1 MMANNLNE
9 NNEGVKEILDK
20 TLHRFKNNLQTQLS
34 LMNIQSATNRT
45 YFDDRKVIVDRIF
58 ALTYLYDIF
67 YRTNKEDT
75 LPSDTFIYF
84 QSYMLQFLQY
94 LKSST
99 SEIDFELTD
108 TSHLKADVDDL
119 LILAYILVEI
129 NDFRMSL
136 NDRMVLEFNHNSKKV
151 KLKFSFDKIENH
163 EKFPELFEK
172 QFKIFELLVKQVK
185 GTFDYKQK
193 FVRLSFPIL

>member
-1 MMANNLNE
+1 MMTNNLKE

-34 LMNIQSATNRT
+34 LMNIQSSTNRT

-84 QSYMLQFLQY
+84 QSYVLQFLQY

-108 TSHLKADVDDL
+108 TSHLKVDVDDL

-163 EKFPELFEK
+163 EKFPDLFEK
-172 QFKIFELLVKQVK
+172 QFKIFELLVKQLK
-185 GTFDYKQK
+185 GKFDYKQK

>member
-1 MMANNLNE
+1 MTNNLNE
-9 NNEGVKEILDK
+9 NSDGLKEILDK

-34 LMNIQSATNRT
+34 LMNIQSATNRL

-58 ALTYLYDIF
+58 ALTYLYDVF
-67 YRTNKEDT
+67 YRTNKEEA
-75 LPSDTFIYF
+75 LPSDTLISF
-84 QSYMLQFLQY
+84 QFYVLQFLQY

-99 SEIDFELTD
+99 SEIDFELTGI
-108 TSHLKADVDDL
+108 SHLKADVDDL

-136 NDRMVLEFNHNSKKV
+136 NDRMVLDFSHNSKKIS
-151 KLKFSFDKIENH
+151 LKFSFDSIKNH
-163 EKFPELFEK
+163 EKFPDLFEK
-172 QFKIFELLVKQVK
+172 QFKIFDLLVKQLK
-185 GTFDYKQK
+185 GKFDYKKK

>member
-1 MMANNLNE
+1 MANNLNE

-84 QSYMLQFLQY
+84 FN
-94 LKSST
+94 
-99 SEIDFELTD
+99 
-108 TSHLKADVDDL
+108 
-119 LILAYILVEI
+119 LIC
-129 NDFRMSL
+129 
-136 NDRMVLEFNHNSKKV
+136 FN
-151 KLKFSFDKIENH
+151 SFN
-163 EKFPELFEK
+163 
-172 QFKIFELLVKQVK
+172 
-185 GTFDYKQK
+185 T
-193 FVRLSFPIL
+193 

>member
-1 MMANNLNE
+1 MMTNNLKE

-34 LMNIQSATNRT
+34 LMNIQSSTNRT

>member
-1 MMANNLNE
+1 MTNNLKE

-34 LMNIQSATNRT
+34 LMNIQSSTNRT

-84 QSYMLQFLQY
+84 QSYVLQFLQY

-108 TSHLKADVDDL
+108 TSHLKVDVDDL

-163 EKFPELFEK
+163 EKFPDLFEK
-172 QFKIFELLVKQVK
+172 QFKIFELLVKQLK
-185 GTFDYKQK
+185 GKFDYKQK

>member
-1 MMANNLNE
+1 MINNVQEQHEKLRE
-9 NNEGVKEILDK
+9 VLDE

-34 LMNIQSATNRT
+34 LMNIQSATNRL

-67 YRTNKEDT
+67 YRTNKEET
-75 LPSDTFIYF
+75 LPSDTLISF
-84 QSYMLQFLQY
+84 QFYLLQFLQY

-108 TSHLKADVDDL
+108 TSHLKVDVDDL

-136 NDRMVLEFNHNSKKV
+136 NDRMVLEFSHNSKKV
-151 KLKFSFDKIENH
+151 RLKFSFDSIENH
-163 EKFPELFEK
+163 EKFPDLFEK
-172 QFKIFELLVKQVK
+172 QFKIFDLLVKQLK
-185 GTFDYKQK
+185 GKFDYKKK

>member
-1 MMANNLNE
+1 MPNNLEE

-34 LMNIQSATNRT
+34 LMNIQSSTNRI

-84 QSYMLQFLQY
+84 QSYVLQFLQY

-163 EKFPELFEK
+163 EKFPDLFEK
-172 QFKIFELLVKQVK
+172 QFKIFELLVKQLK
-185 GTFDYKQK
+185 GKFDYKQK

>member
-1 MMANNLNE
+1 MPNNLEE

-34 LMNIQSATNRT
+34 LMNIQSSTNRT

-67 YRTNKEDT
+67 YRTNKEHT

-84 QSYMLQFLQY
+84 QSYVLQFLQY

-108 TSHLKADVDDL
+108 TSHIKADVDDL

-163 EKFPELFEK
+163 EKFPDLFEK
-172 QFKIFELLVKQVK
+172 QYKIFELLVKQLK

>member
-1 MMANNLNE
+1 MPNNLEE

-67 YRTNKEDT
+67 YRTNKEHT

-84 QSYMLQFLQY
+84 QSYVLQFLQY

-108 TSHLKADVDDL
+108 TSHIKADVDDL

-163 EKFPELFEK
+163 EKFPDLFEK
-172 QFKIFELLVKQVK
+172 QYKIFELLVKQLK

>member
-1 MMANNLNE
+1 
-9 NNEGVKEILDK
+9 
-20 TLHRFKNNLQTQLS
+20 
-34 LMNIQSATNRT
+34 
-45 YFDDRKVIVDRIF
+45 
-58 ALTYLYDIF
+58 
-67 YRTNKEDT
+67 
-75 LPSDTFIYF
+75 
-84 QSYMLQFLQY
+84 MLQFLQY

>member
-1 MMANNLNE
+1 MANNLNE

>member
-1 MMANNLNE
+1 MPNNLEE

-34 LMNIQSATNRT
+34 LMNIQSATNRI

-67 YRTNKEDT
+67 YRTNKEHT

-84 QSYMLQFLQY
+84 QSYVLQFLQY

-108 TSHLKADVDDL
+108 TSHIKADVDDL

-163 EKFPELFEK
+163 EKFPDLFEK
-172 QFKIFELLVKQVK
+172 QYKIFELLVKQLK

>member
-1 MMANNLNE
+1 MPNNLEE

-34 LMNIQSATNRT
+34 LMNIQSATNRI

-67 YRTNKEDT
+67 YRTNKEHT

-84 QSYMLQFLQY
+84 QSYVLQFLQY

-108 TSHLKADVDDL
+108 TSHIKADVDDL

-163 EKFPELFEK
+163 EKFPDLFEK
-172 QFKIFELLVKQVK
+172 QHKIFELLVKQLK

>member
-1 MMANNLNE
+1 MTNNLKE

-34 LMNIQSATNRT
+34 LMNIQSSTNRT

-108 TSHLKADVDDL
+108 TSHLKVDVDDL

-163 EKFPELFEK
+163 EKFPDLFEK
-172 QFKIFELLVKQVK
+172 QFKIFELLVKQLK
-185 GTFDYKQK
+185 GKFDYKQK
-193 FVRLSFPIL
+193 FVRLSLPIL

>member
-1 MMANNLNE
+1 MTNKLKE
-9 NNEGVKEILDK
+9 NSDGLKEILDK

-34 LMNIQSATNRT
+34 LMNIQSSTNRT

-84 QSYMLQFLQY
+84 QSYVLQFLQY

-108 TSHLKADVDDL
+108 TSHLKVDVDDL

-136 NDRMVLEFNHNSKKV
+136 NDRMVLEFSHNKK
-151 KLKFSFDKIENH
+151 KLSIKFSYTSIENH
-163 EKFPELFEK
+163 EKFPDLFEK
-172 QFKIFELLVKQVK
+172 QFKIFDLLVKQLK
-185 GTFDYKQK
+185 GKYDYKKK
-193 FVRLSFPIL
+193 FVRLLLPIL

>member
-1 MMANNLNE
+1 MPNNLEE
-9 NNEGVKEILDK
+9 NNGGVKEILDK

-67 YRTNKEDT
+67 YRTNKEHT

-84 QSYMLQFLQY
+84 QSYVLQFLQY

-108 TSHLKADVDDL
+108 TSHIKADVDDL

-163 EKFPELFEK
+163 EKFPDLFEK
-172 QFKIFELLVKQVK
+172 QYKIFELLVKQLK